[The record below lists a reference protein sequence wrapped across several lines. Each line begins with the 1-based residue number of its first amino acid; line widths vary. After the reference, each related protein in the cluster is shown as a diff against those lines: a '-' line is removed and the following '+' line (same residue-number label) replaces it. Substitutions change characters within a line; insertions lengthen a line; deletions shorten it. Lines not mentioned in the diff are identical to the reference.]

1 MFDKYERCTAMIN
14 LNQLRCFW
22 AVARAGG
29 VHRASEQLH
38 LTPQTLSG
46 QVSRLEDTLG
56 VQLFERTGRR
66 MVLTEAG
73 RMALSYA
80 EDIFGATREL
90 EEMLR
95 QRPGR
100 EHPRLLRVGIADAV
114 PKAIVHSVL
123 APALA
128 DGEPVR
134 LVCREGTLTRLLA
147 DLAIHQL
154 DMVLADAPHPAALD
168 IKCYSHLLGKSGIA
182 FLGSEGVMRDLDR
195 QAGFPALLDGAPLLL
210 PGPDTALRGPLMRWL
225 AAEGIR
231 PTIIGEFDDSA
242 LMKDFGRAGAG
253 IFPAPAAL
261 AAELCGQYA
270 VTEIGRTDALREQFF
285 AITAERRLTDTL
297 VEEVIATAR
306 QGLFGHG

>member
-1 MFDKYERCTAMIN
+1 MIN
-14 LNQLRCFW
+14 HNQLRCFW

-29 VHRASEQLH
+29 VHRASEQMH

-46 QVSRLEDTLG
+46 QISRLEDTLG
-56 VQLFERTGRR
+56 LKLFERTGRR
-66 MVLTEAG
+66 LELTEAG

-80 EDIFGATREL
+80 EDIFGASREL

-95 QRPGR
+95 QRPGQN
-100 EHPRLLRVGIADAV
+100 HPRLLRVGIADAV

-128 DGEPVR
+128 VGEPVR
-134 LVCREGTLTRLLA
+134 LVCREGTLKRLLA

-154 DMVLADAPHPAALD
+154 DMVLADAPHPPGLD

-182 FLGSEGVMRDLDR
+182 FLGSAGVLRGLNR
-195 QAGFPALLDGAPLLL
+195 KTGFPALLEGAPLLL
-210 PGPDTALRGPLMRWL
+210 PGPETALRGPLMRWL
-225 AAEGIR
+225 SADGIR

-253 IFPAPAAL
+253 LFPVPAAL
-261 AAELCGQYA
+261 ATELCGQYSVA
-270 VTEIGRTDALREQFF
+270 EVGRTDALREQFY
-285 AITAERRLTDTL
+285 AITAERRLGDTL
-297 VEEVIATAR
+297 VEEVIDNAR
-306 QGLFGHG
+306 QGLFAN

>member
-1 MFDKYERCTAMIN
+1 MIN
-14 LNQLRCFW
+14 HNQLRCFW

-46 QVSRLEDTLG
+46 QISRLEATLG

-66 MVLTEAG
+66 LILTEAG

-80 EDIFGATREL
+80 EEIFGASLEL

-95 QRPGR
+95 QRPDR
-100 EHPRLLRVGIADAV
+100 ERPRLLRVGIADAV

-128 DGEPVR
+128 AGEPVR
-134 LVCREGTLTRLLA
+134 LVCREGVLTRLLA

-154 DMVLADAPHPAALD
+154 DMVLADAPHPPALD
-168 IKCYSHLLGKSGIA
+168 IKCYSHLLGRSGIA
-182 FLGSEGVMRDLDR
+182 FLASAGVLRNLKKKST
-195 QAGFPALLDGAPLLL
+195 FPTMLDGVPLLL

-225 AAEGIR
+225 AAEGVR
-231 PTIIGEFDDSA
+231 PAIVGEFDDSA

-253 IFPAPAAL
+253 VFPVPATL
-261 AAELCGQYA
+261 AAELCSQYS
-270 VTEIGRTDALREQFF
+270 VKEIGRTDALREQFF

-297 VEEVIATAR
+297 VEDIIATAR
-306 QGLFGHG
+306 HGLFAT

>member
-1 MFDKYERCTAMIN
+1 MIN
-14 LNQLRCFW
+14 HNQLRCFW

-46 QVSRLEDTLG
+46 QISRLEDTLG
-56 VQLFERTGRR
+56 LKLFERTGRR
-66 MVLTEAG
+66 LELTDAG

-80 EDIFGATREL
+80 EDIFGASREL

-100 EHPRLLRVGIADAV
+100 DHPRLLRVGIADAV

-128 DGEPVR
+128 IGEPVR
-134 LVCREGTLTRLLA
+134 LVCREGPLKRLLA

-154 DMVLADAPHPAALD
+154 DMVLADAPHPPGLD

-182 FLGSEGVMRDLDR
+182 FLGSTGVLRGLNR
-195 QAGFPALLDGAPLLL
+195 KAGFPALLEGAPLLL
-210 PGPDTALRGPLMRWL
+210 PGPETALRGPLMRWL
-225 AAEGIR
+225 SAEGIR

-253 IFPAPAAL
+253 LFPVPAAL
-261 AAELCGQYA
+261 ATALCEQYS
-270 VTEIGRTDALREQFF
+270 VEEIGRTDALREQFH

-306 QGLFGHG
+306 QRLFGN

>member
-1 MFDKYERCTAMIN
+1 MIN

-46 QVSRLEDTLG
+46 QISRLEDTLG
-56 VQLFERTGRR
+56 VKLFDRTGRR
-66 MVLTEAG
+66 LVLTEAG

-80 EDIFGATREL
+80 EEIFGASHEL

-100 EHPRLLRVGIADAV
+100 ELPRLLRVGIADAV

-128 DGEPVR
+128 AGEPVR
-134 LVCREGTLTRLLA
+134 LVCREGVLTRLLG

-154 DMVLADAPHPAALD
+154 DMVLADAPHPPALE
-168 IKCYSHLLGKSGIA
+168 IKCYSHLLGRSGIA
-182 FLGSEGVMRDLDR
+182 FLASTGVLRMLKKKT
-195 QAGFPALLDGAPLLL
+195 AFPAILDGAPLLL
-210 PGPDTALRGPLMRWL
+210 PGADTALRGPLMRWL
-225 AAEGIR
+225 VAAGVR

-253 IFPAPAAL
+253 VFPVPATM
-261 AAELCGQYA
+261 AAELCDQYA
-270 VTEIGRTDALREQFF
+270 VKEIGRTDALREQFF
-285 AITAERRLTDTL
+285 AITAERKLNDTL
-297 VEEVIATAR
+297 VQDIIATAR
-306 QGLFGHG
+306 HGLFAA